1 MIECLLFTSDPAYG
15 AAAIRSGVAALV
27 SDWEWQGKAE
37 RQAGVATEV
46 NHGTVDDLVAL
57 RRATE
62 GRVVCR
68 INNTPRGRDAECRL
82 AIEHGADEIWLPM
95 VRSPREL
102 EQCLRAIDG
111 RARLGTMIETRE
123 AMRLGR
129 EFAQLPLAQAY
140 VGLNDYRIDN
150 GHLGLFE
157 PMVDGTIDRFRDDYP
172 GALGVAG
179 ITHPDRGSPIPQRL
193 LLADMVRLGCTFGV
207 ARRGFRADIDAVLEF
222 RVSEDELLQRL
233 KGRGRADDTDDV
245 ILNRMKIYR
254 AETAPLLDYYSDELK
269 TVDAVGSMD
278 EVFARALQ
286 SLGK

>member
-1 MIECLLFTSDPAYG
+1 MIECLLFTSDPGYG
-15 AAAIRSGVAALV
+15 AAAIASGVAALV
-27 SDWEWQGKAE
+27 VDWEWQGKAV
-37 RQAGVATEV
+37 RQAGRGTEV
-46 NHGTVDDLVAL
+46 NHGTVDDLVAM
-57 RRATE
+57 RHATD

-68 INNTPRGRDAECRL
+68 INNTPGRRGDECRL
-82 AIEHGADEIWLPM
+82 AIEHGANEIWLPM

-129 EFAQLPLAQAY
+129 EFAQLPLAHAY

-150 GHLGLFE
+150 GHGGLFD
-157 PMVDGTIDRFRDDYP
+157 PMVDGTIDRFRDEYP

-207 ARRGFRADIDAVLEF
+207 ARRGFRADIDAGGIAGGIAAIDREVARLQARSSAEAASD
-222 RVSEDELLQRL
+222 RAALAAAVSRIRSAEAVPRL
-233 KGRGRADDTDDV
+233 HAGIAC
-245 ILNRMKIYR
+245 
-254 AETAPLLDYYSDELK
+254 AS
-269 TVDAVGSMD
+269 
-278 EVFARALQ
+278 
-286 SLGK
+286 

>member
-1 MIECLLFTSDPAYG
+1 MIECLLFTSDPGYG
-15 AAAIRSGVAALV
+15 AAAIASGVAALV
-27 SDWEWQGKAE
+27 VDWEWQGKAV
-37 RQAGVATEV
+37 RQAGRGTEV
-46 NHGTVDDLVAL
+46 NHGTVDDLVAM
-57 RRATE
+57 RHATD

-68 INNTPRGRDAECRL
+68 INNTPGRRGDECRL
-82 AIEHGADEIWLPM
+82 AIEHGANEIWLPM

-129 EFAQLPLAQAY
+129 EFAQLPLAHAY

-150 GHLGLFE
+150 GHGGLFD
-157 PMVDGTIDRFRDDYP
+157 PIVDGTIDRFRDDYP

-207 ARRGFRADIDAVLEF
+207 ARRRFRADIDADAIAGGIAASGMEVARLQARSSDEAATD
-222 RVSEDELLQRL
+222 RAALAVAVSRI
-233 KGRGRADDTDDV
+233 RS
-245 ILNRMKIYR
+245 
-254 AETAPLLDYYSDELK
+254 AETGPQLHAGIACAS
-269 TVDAVGSMD
+269 
-278 EVFARALQ
+278 
-286 SLGK
+286 

>member
-15 AAAIRSGVAALV
+15 AAAIASGVAALIA
-27 SDWEWQGKAE
+27 DWEWKGKAE
-37 RQAGVATEV
+37 RQAGLATEV

-57 RRATE
+57 RRAAD

-68 INNTPRGRDAECRL
+68 INNTPRGRDGECRL
-82 AIEHGADEIWLPM
+82 AVEHGANEIWLPM

-102 EQCLRAIDG
+102 EECLRAIDG
-111 RARLGTMIETRE
+111 RARLGAMVETRE

-129 EFAQLPLAQAY
+129 EFAQLPLAHAY

-150 GHLGLFE
+150 GHRGLFD
-157 PMVDGTIDRFRDDYP
+157 PMVDGTIDRFRDHYP

-207 ARRGFRADIDAVLEF
+207 ARRGFRADIDVGGLASGIAAIEMEVARLEARSSDEVAADRAALAAAVSGIRAPEAVL
-222 RVSEDELLQRL
+222 
-233 KGRGRADDTDDV
+233 
-245 ILNRMKIYR
+245 
-254 AETAPLLDYYSDELK
+254 PLHAGIACAS
-269 TVDAVGSMD
+269 
-278 EVFARALQ
+278 
-286 SLGK
+286 